1 MNAICIK
8 PTTRLVKNQVYKIAN
23 FNNLNS
29 KGYSFFRPTIRV
41 YLTENTIQTFALAN
55 FQPEGGGDFA
65 QIVWM
70 SSDYRAMLDEK
81 DQTKIDTNLKSG
93 DYVVPIHDGLKTL
106 IRGKKYKVTEVS
118 FITHK
123 NSSWVEIKIKLEGS
137 NRFYT
142 SYNFRK
148 CTNQESREIS
158 LNSLFDES
166 TGTESV
172 NKHKRKFDYFS
183 EDEKKSILVRFLV
196 ASCNDRFRNKI
207 DIMDWTIQKTAKNYS
222 LKREDFDLVKDLN
235 LMDVIGMIE

>member
-1 MNAICIK
+1 MC
-8 PTTRLVKNQVYKIAN
+8 
-23 FNNLNS
+23 
-29 KGYSFFRPTIRV
+29 
-41 YLTENTIQTFALAN
+41 
-55 FQPEGGGDFA
+55 PE
-65 QIVWM
+65 
-70 SSDYRAMLDEK
+70 YRAMLDER
-81 DQTKIDTNLKSG
+81 DQTKIDQNLKSG

-106 IRGKKYKVTEVS
+106 IRGKKYKVIEVS

-148 CTNQESREIS
+148 CTNQESREIT
-158 LNSLFDES
+158 LKSLFDES

-183 EDEKKSILVRFLV
+183 EDEKKSILVRFLI